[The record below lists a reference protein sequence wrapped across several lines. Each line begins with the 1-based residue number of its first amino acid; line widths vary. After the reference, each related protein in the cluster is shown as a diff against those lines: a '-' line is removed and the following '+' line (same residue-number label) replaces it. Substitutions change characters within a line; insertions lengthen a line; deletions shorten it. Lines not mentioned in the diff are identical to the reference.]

1 MRTKEFLTNLDHD
14 RIVAAIRAA
23 ETKTAGEIRVYLQRG
38 EFEGDAL
45 VAAQAKFQE
54 LGMEKTV
61 DRNGILIFVM
71 PRARKFAVIGDK
83 GIHEKCGAEFWE
95 SLVGAMRGHFL
106 NSNFTD
112 GMVEAI
118 DEAGTVLARHFPKE
132 TTPRNELPDEI
143 VEG

>member
-1 MRTKEFLTNLDHD
+1 MRTKEFLTHLDHN

-38 EFEGDAL
+38 EFEGDPL

-83 GIHEKCGAEFWE
+83 GIHEKRSELRAEIMAQAE
-95 SLVGAMRGHFL
+95 L
-106 NSNFTD
+106 
-112 GMVEAI
+112 EAEPRLGRRRVR
-118 DEAGTVLARHFPKE
+118 DSAPAGQR
-132 TTPRNELPDEI
+132 
-143 VEG
+143 

>member
-1 MRTKEFLTNLDHD
+1 MRTKEFLTHLDHD

-54 LGMEKTV
+54 LGMEKTD

-71 PRARKFAVIGDK
+71 PRARKFAVIGDQ

-95 SLVGAMRGHFL
+95 SLVSAMRAHFL

-112 GMVEAI
+112 GVVEAI
-118 DEAGTVLARHFPKE
+118 DEVGTVLARYFPKE